1 MVSLLSS
8 VRAASRWV
16 IGVGSQNPK
25 SPSGTVAVGLL
36 RDVSPGFGEFRSCV
50 PYAREDGRPPDGLE
64 QLGAARKMLESPV
77 NNKSTDTDHHESS
90 TYICMSASSSLD
102 TARTRSRRLVIWHSL
117 FELGHSET

>member
-64 QLGAARKMLESPV
+64 QLGAARKMLESHLHVCFLQPGYRSYSLPTSRYMAQPV
-77 NNKSTDTDHHESS
+77 
-90 TYICMSASSSLD
+90 
-102 TARTRSRRLVIWHSL
+102 
-117 FELGHSET
+117 